1 MTTGGFD
8 QNQNQPGEPSYPTPP
23 QFDDQVA
30 GGAFPGGA
38 EPGSLGVRFGARLVD
53 YILVGVVTW
62 ILLIAFGVTDN
73 IAISGLVSGI
83 LTFAYF
89 VVFDIRGWTPGK
101 KMLGLTVRGPGGG
114 NPTPQQAS
122 IREAFNLLNII
133 PFIGG
138 LLSLI
143 AVIVIAVTIN
153 SSPTKQGKHD
163 ELAGGTQVVRG

>member
-8 QNQNQPGEPSYPTPP
+8 QNQNQGDPSYPTPP
-23 QFDDQVA
+23 QFNDQGA
-30 GGAFPGGA
+30 AGAFPGGT
-38 EPGSLGVRFGARLVD
+38 EPGSLGLRFGARIID
-53 YILVGVVTW
+53 YILVGIVTW
-62 ILLIAFGVTDN
+62 ILLIAFGASDS
-73 IAISGLVSGI
+73 IAVSGLISGI

-101 KMLGLTVRGPGGG
+101 KMLGLSVRGPSGG

-122 IREAFNLLNII
+122 IREAFNLLNVI
-133 PFIGG
+133 PFVGG
-138 LLSLI
+138 ILTLV

-163 ELAGGTQVVRG
+163 ELAGGTQVVKG